1 MGVCRD
7 SGVPHIPP
15 ASATVPHDA
24 QELENSSLFG
34 LCACVSHVPSQNL
47 TYLLNPSLPS
57 LPRSS
62 LTTHQVLLREAWLTC
77 GRVVLV
83 RCGVRERDGI

>member
-1 MGVCRD
+1 MG
-7 SGVPHIPP
+7 
-15 ASATVPHDA
+15 
-24 QELENSSLFG
+24 ELSSVRA
-34 LCACVSHVPSQNL
+34 LCLCVSRTPQNL

-83 RCGVRERDGI
+83 RRGVRERDGI

>member
-15 ASATVPHDA
+15 APAAVPGDA
-24 QELENSSLFG
+24 QELESSPLFG
-34 LCACVSHVPSQNL
+34 LSACVSHVAPQNL
-47 TYLLNPSLPS
+47 TYLLNPAS

-83 RCGVRERDGI
+83 RCGVWERDGI